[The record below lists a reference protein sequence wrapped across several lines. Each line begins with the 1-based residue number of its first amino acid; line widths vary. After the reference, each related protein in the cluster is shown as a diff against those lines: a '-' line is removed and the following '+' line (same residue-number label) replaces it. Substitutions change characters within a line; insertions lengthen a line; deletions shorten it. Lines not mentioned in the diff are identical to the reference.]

1 VPAKP
6 RNKKSQISIIY
17 LRIGT
22 NIQKAL
28 VKAIDIAHTSNAQL
42 ALVVLLTDGETTVG
56 ESEPSV
62 ILKAARDSNRR
73 EHECKTEEG
82 ENENQETPCSKND
95 LKILKLYT
103 HKIFKVLPNTFQYT
117 VLRLEMRPTFTS

>member
-1 VPAKP
+1 MIKI
-6 RNKKSQISIIY
+6 KYI
-17 LRIGT
+17 LGT

-28 VKAIDIAHTSNAQL
+28 VKAIDIAHTSKTPL

-73 EHECKTEEG
+73 EQQCPHYEDA
-82 ENENQETPCSKND
+82 NQATDAPCS
-95 LKILKLYT
+95 IFTHAKLL
-103 HKIFKVLPNTFQYT
+103 HF
-117 VLRLEMRPTFTS
+117 